1 MSVATRTGDSP
12 TFSSQRRSKALARL
26 YTWCLRGADH
36 VHAHRLAVCL
46 IGAPLA
52 TLTLVAINQV
62 VLLDFPN
69 SGDEYVYLYQARMM
83 ASGHLWHATVTPADI
98 FAFNYIVQEPL
109 RTFGSFP
116 PGWPL
121 ALAAALALHV
131 PVWLVNPALGVLTL
145 GLVSVLGS
153 RLYAPRVGV
162 LAAMLVAVSPFFA
175 FNAASYFSHTFCG
188 ALLLGA
194 ACLAAREDR
203 TPLWVPV
210 SIGLLVGWAVLARYL
225 TGVVCAVP
233 IVVWLLRP
241 GVDRPRT
248 ALAVVLGGLP
258 WIAVL
263 MAYNAALSGS
273 PWQVTTT
280 PITVSRWFADGVVLR
295 GADILATHLLR
306 HVLWTPPALIV
317 AYLVYLRAAPRDT
330 RRGLLEWMLVLMA
343 GVLYFYMERGGNQYG
358 PRFHYEAFLFV
369 ALFVAANVF
378 REREFSEKTPRDQR
392 LFALLAVSVTVLPLW
407 FLTHASVER
416 QVIRERMDPYTMA
429 AAAGLDDALVLIS
442 GRVGTARSM
451 AAFDLT
457 RNAVGHQASVL
468 YGLDP
473 GEAERCAPTA
483 RVPGRTTYLYAWDRL
498 ASRGSLRPLVCP

>member
-1 MSVATRTGDSP
+1 MSPHSGPVA
-12 TFSSQRRSKALARL
+12 FERL
-26 YTWCLRGADH
+26 YTWCLRGADY

-52 TLTLVAINQV
+52 TLILVAINQL

-83 ASGHLWHATVTPADI
+83 ASGHLWHATVTPAGM

-121 ALAAALALHV
+121 ALAAAVALHV
-131 PVWLVNPALGVLTL
+131 PAWLVNPVLGALTL
-145 GLVSVLGS
+145 GLVWVLGS
-153 RLYAPRVGV
+153 RLYTPRVGV
-162 LAAMLVAVSPFFA
+162 LAAVLVAVSPFFA

-203 TPLWVPV
+203 TPWWVPV

-225 TGVVCAVP
+225 TGVVCTVP
-233 IVVWLLRP
+233 IVLWLLRP
-241 GVDRPRT
+241 GVDRART
-248 ALAVVLGGLP
+248 LALVGLGGLP

-263 MAYNAALSGS
+263 FAYNAALSGS
-273 PWQVTTT
+273 PWRLTTR
-280 PITVSRWFADGVVLR
+280 PITVSRWFADGVLLR
-295 GADILATHLLR
+295 GADILSTHLLR
-306 HVLWTPPALIV
+306 HLLWTPPALIL
-317 AYLVYLRAAPRDT
+317 AYLVYLRAAPRVT

-343 GVLYFYMERGGNQYG
+343 GVLYFYVERGGNQYG
-358 PRFHYEAFLFV
+358 PRFHYEAFPFA

-378 REREFSEKTPRDQR
+378 REPQFTEKRPRDQW
-392 LFALLAVSVTVLPLW
+392 LFALLALSVMVMPLW
-407 FLTHASVER
+407 FWKHAAVER
-416 QVIRERMDPYTMA
+416 RVIRERMDPYTMA
-429 AAAGLDDALVLIS
+429 AAAGLRDALVLID

-451 AAFDLT
+451 AASDLT
-457 RNAVGHQASVL
+457 RNPVGHRASVL

-473 GEAERCAPTA
+473 GKDKHCGPTA
-483 RVPGRTTYLYAWDRL
+483 RVPGRTTYLYTWDWL
-498 ASRGSLRPLVCP
+498 AARGSLRLLVCP

>member
-1 MSVATRTGDSP
+1 MPDARTSP
-12 TFSSQRRSKALARL
+12 ASKALARL

-36 VHAHRLAVCL
+36 AHADRLAVCL

-52 TLTLVAINQV
+52 TLILVAINQV

-69 SGDEYVYLYQARMM
+69 SADEYVYLYQARMM
-83 ASGHLWHATVTPADI
+83 ALGHLWHATVTPADI

-121 ALAAALALHV
+121 ALTAAFALHV
-131 PVWLVNPALGVLTL
+131 PVWLVNPVLGVLTL
-145 GLVSVLGS
+145 GLVWVLGS

-162 LAAMLVAVSPFFA
+162 LAAVLVAVSPFFA

-203 TPLWVPV
+203 TPWWVPV

-233 IVVWLLRP
+233 IVLWLLRP
-241 GVDRPRT
+241 GVDRART
-248 ALAVVLGGLP
+248 AALVVLGGIP

-273 PWQVTTT
+273 PWRLTTT

-295 GADILATHLLR
+295 GADILATQLLR
-306 HVLWTPPALIV
+306 HLLWTPPALVV
-317 AYLVYLRAAPRDT
+317 AYLVYLGAAPRDT
-330 RRGLLEWMLVLMA
+330 RRGLLEWMLMLMA
-343 GVLYFYMERGGNQYG
+343 GVLYLYVERGGNQYG
-358 PRFHYEAFLFV
+358 PRFHYEAFPFV

-378 REREFSEKTPRDQR
+378 REREFSEKPPRDQW
-392 LFALLAVSVTVLPLW
+392 LFALLAVSVMVMPLW
-407 FLTHASVER
+407 FLTHAAVER

-429 AAAGLDDALVLIS
+429 AAAGLHDALVLIS

-468 YGLDP
+468 YGLDL
-473 GEAERCAPTA
+473 GEAEHCAPTA

-498 ASRGSLRPLVCP
+498 ASRGSLRPLVCR